1 VRFVRG
7 DAPGAPGMIAQIDAA
22 DAVVADFSTFAS
34 LAVARGLTT
43 VMSDSAVVLNN
54 ERDREPD
61 HVELYREYL
70 RFPWE
75 TTHPDDDLA
84 GILQD
89 AARDTERVAEWRERF
104 IGAPLDPETLIAA
117 LRGA

>member
-1 VRFVRG
+1 
-7 DAPGAPGMIAQIDAA
+7 M
-22 DAVVADFSTFAS
+22 ADFSTFANI
-34 LAVARGLTT
+34 AVARGVTT

-61 HVELYREYL
+61 HIGLYREYL
-70 RFPWE
+70 RYPWE

-89 AARDTERVAEWRERF
+89 AARDADRVAVWRERF
-104 IGAPLDPETLIAA
+104 IGSELDPEALLAA